1 MKVDI
6 SKVKISE
13 SKILVEEK
21 VDLGT
26 VEFDGSEYKYKEVS
40 LTGEIV
46 NIGGS
51 LELRATVKGEYE
63 TSCARCLKPVMSSFD
78 ADIYEDLTNEDN
90 SELILRDGN
99 EWELTELVLSDVLLE
114 LPSKVLCEEECKG
127 LCPDCGKDLNEGPCS
142 CVKDDW
148 DVRFDILKNFKAD
161 L

>member
-6 SKVKISE
+6 SKVKTSE
-13 SKILVEEK
+13 SKLLVEGNLEF
-21 VDLGT
+21 GT
-26 VEFDGSEYKYKEVS
+26 VEFDGSEFKFENVS

-51 LELRATVKGEYE
+51 LELRANVKGGYE

-78 ADIYEDLTNEDN
+78 ADIYEDLTDEEVG
-90 SELILRDGN
+90 ELVSKNGN
-99 EWELTELVLSDVLLE
+99 EWDIKELVLSDVLLE
-114 LPSKVLCEEECKG
+114 LPQKVLCEDECKG